1 MTEQVCDVPASGHS
15 HALSRFGLGAI
26 AEIMVAIALALQ
38 LAITLLSVLIREVTP
53 FSILSVDETA
63 KLSLSVIAFMG
74 GAIAYRRAEHA
85 SIEVI
90 TKRLTPHWRQVLG
103 CVVDLGVLVTA
114 ISILRG
120 SASLFMVRLDEH
132 LPITGWP
139 TATLVVPLGLGLLL
153 IALTAAERLLAKRG
167 RPLLVALA
175 AATVL
180 AGCLFADASLFT
192 QTFSSRYSLVALL
205 IVLFAMI
212 GIGMPIGFALMAG
225 SLIYLLA
232 NDIPLVAIAQSMI
245 DANSNFILLALPFF
259 ILAGGI
265 MDQGGIS
272 VRFVRFAMSLVGHF
286 RGGLLQV
293 VVITTYLVSGISGSK
308 AADVV
313 AVGSVMRR
321 ELERTGYKPQES
333 AAALAASAAMSET
346 IPPSIAMLILGTVTP
361 VSIGTLFVAGLIPAA
376 VIAVMLMLLI
386 YVSARNSGLSA
397 NPKATAGER
406 ARAGTDAL
414 LPLGMPVIM
423 ILGIKFGFATPTE
436 VSSIAVLYGL
446 VLASVFYRAL
456 TLRACARILIE
467 AGRLTGMVLF
477 IVAAAGAFGW
487 VLTAAGLNAHLSQV
501 VALLGNS
508 KLLFLLG
515 SIALIIIVGALLEG
529 LPAIIILAPVL
540 MPIANQLG
548 IDSIHYAMV
557 IILSIGVGVFMP
569 PVGIGFYIACAVVR
583 ADIDQASRSMVPYL
597 VVLCLGVLL
606 IAYVPWFTHALP
618 NLIGK

>member
-1 MTEQVCDVPASGHS
+1 MTEQVFGGSAAEPS
-15 HALSRFGLGAI
+15 HAAPRFGISLI
-26 AEIMVAIALALQ
+26 IEIVVAVAVVLQ
-38 LAITLLSVLIREVTP
+38 LLITLFSVLLRELTP
-53 FSILSVDETA
+53 YSILWVDETA
-63 KLSLSVIAFMG
+63 KFSLSVIAFLG
-74 GAIAYRRAEHA
+74 GAIAYRRTEHA

-90 TKRLTPHWRQVLG
+90 TKRLSAYWQSVLS
-103 CVVDLGVLVTA
+103 CVVDLATLTTA
-114 ISILRG
+114 IYIFLG
-120 SASLFMVRLDEH
+120 STSLFTVRLDEY

-139 TATLVVPLGLGLLL
+139 TATVVVPLSLGLIL
-153 IALTAAERLLAKRG
+153 IAITAVERLWSKRG
-167 RPLLVALA
+167 WPLMVGLA
-175 AATVL
+175 AAAAL
-180 AGCLFADASLFT
+180 AIGMFAAPDLFMS
-192 QTFSSRYSLVALL
+192 TFNSRYSLVALL
-205 IVLFAMI
+205 VVFFGMI
-212 GIGMPIGFALMAG
+212 GIGMPVGFALMAG
-225 SLIYLLA
+225 SLIYLVA

-321 ELERTGYKPQES
+321 ELEKKGYKPQES
-333 AAALAASAAMSET
+333 AAVLAASAAMAET
-346 IPPSIAMLILGTVTP
+346 VPPSIAMLILGTVTP

-376 VIAVMLMLLI
+376 VIAVLLMLMI
-386 YVSARNSGLSA
+386 YFSARYSDVSA
-397 NPKATAGER
+397 NPRATAAER
-406 ARAGTDAL
+406 VKAGADAL

-423 ILGIKFGFATPTE
+423 ILGIKFGIATPTE
-436 VSSIAVLYGL
+436 VSSLAVLYGII
-446 VLASVFYRAL
+446 LATVFYRAL
-456 TLRACARILIE
+456 TLKACANILLE
-467 AGRLTGMVLF
+467 SGRLTGMVLF

-487 VLTAAGLNAHLSQV
+487 VLTAAGLNGQLTHV
-501 VALLGNS
+501 VTMLGNS

-515 SIALIIIVGALLEG
+515 SIILLIIVGALLEG

-548 IDSIHYAMV
+548 VDSIHYAMV

-583 ADIDQASRSMVPYL
+583 ADIDRASRSMVPYL
-597 VVLCLGVLL
+597 VVLCLGILL

-618 NLIGK
+618 NLVGR